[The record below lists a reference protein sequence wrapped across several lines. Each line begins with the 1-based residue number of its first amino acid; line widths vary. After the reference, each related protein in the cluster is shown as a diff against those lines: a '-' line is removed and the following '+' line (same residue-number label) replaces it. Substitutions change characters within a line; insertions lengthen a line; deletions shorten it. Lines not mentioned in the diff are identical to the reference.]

1 MLEVNEVLNPVLK
14 TLDYSR
20 PLKLELIVMKDL
32 KVK

>member
-1 MLEVNEVLNPVLK
+1 MLEVHEILNPMLK

-20 PLKLELIVMKDL
+20 PLKPKLIVMKDL